1 MSKIIKY
8 LNLWGIF
15 FKIGLFTIGGGYAM
29 LPIVEK
35 ELVDKRAL
43 MDMDEVLECYT
54 LAQSL
59 PGVIASNT
67 AGFVG
72 YRIAGGLGAF
82 FCVLGVIAP
91 SIIIIAGIANV
102 FQSMKEIVVVQKA
115 FQGVRIVVLV
125 LLMDAIKRMFEKSIK
140 HPFEMLLVL
149 FSFIAVFF
157 DWLSPV
163 GILIIGALAMNAFS
177 WKEHRS

>member
-1 MSKIIKY
+1 
-8 LNLWGIF
+8 
-15 FKIGLFTIGGGYAM
+15 M

-35 ELVDKRAL
+35 ELVDKKAL

-67 AGFVG
+67 AGFIG
-72 YRIAGGLGAF
+72 YRIAGGMGAF

-91 SIIIIAGIANV
+91 SIIIIAGVATV
-102 FQSMKEIVVVQKA
+102 FQTMKDIAVVQKA
-115 FQGVRIVVLV
+115 FQGIRIVVLV
-125 LLMDAIKRMFEKSIK
+125 LLIDAIKRMYKKSIK
-140 HPFEMLLVL
+140 HPFEVLLTI

-157 DWLSPV
+157 EWLSPV
-163 GILIIGALAMNAFS
+163 GILVIGALAMNAFK
-177 WKEHRS
+177 WKERQV